1 MSAQT
6 MPDRERWSGWV
17 TFAWLL
23 AILACIGG
31 IALIS
36 IAGYV
41 ELPRQNSFGRIET
54 AKEPNVFIWA
64 IAIGQ
69 AVSAAMLAA
78 IFSMINSIY
87 QNSCDQLAGVEFSKP
102 SSKQT
107 ATPKD
112 KALRLTT
119 VPASS
124 SLSNTLTTGDM
135 IISFNGQPVTSL
147 ENDVVDRIVE
157 GENSITFVTLE
168 GEEKSVTLVLD
179 QASFNGIK
187 GEADQVRAS
196 KVSCDGLKVLSVHRA
211 SPLSGLLH
219 EGCVLISINEK
230 PALTEMDAAKAVVKG
245 KNIIEFMNAKGIRQ
259 AYSLNMNPGPLHI
272 QFET

>member
-31 IALIS
+31 VALIS

-78 IFSMINSIY
+78 LFSMINSIY
-87 QNSCDQLAGVEFSKP
+87 QNSCDQMAGVDFRESEP
-102 SSKQT
+102 
-107 ATPKD
+107 D
-112 KALRLTT
+112 L
-119 VPASS
+119 
-124 SLSNTLTTGDM
+124 
-135 IISFNGQPVTSL
+135 GQYSAA
-147 ENDVVDRIVE
+147 VE
-157 GENSITFVTLE
+157 GE
-168 GEEKSVTLVLD
+168 
-179 QASFNGIK
+179 
-187 GEADQVRAS
+187 
-196 KVSCDGLKVLSVHRA
+196 KVEPSNIESGYKGLKVISVHRA
-211 SPLSGLLH
+211 SPLSGLIK
-219 EGCVLISINEK
+219 EGFVLISINKK
-230 PALTEMDAAKAVVKG
+230 PALTELDAAKAVVKG
-245 KNIIEFMNAKGIRQ
+245 KNIIEFLNSESVRQ
-259 AYSLNMNPGPLHI
+259 AYAIRMEPGPLHI
-272 QFET
+272 KFET